1 MNTSHYT
8 SAFNPQDLAA
18 HDRDKGEFI
27 VSQYDDRG
35 RVVVVEGWALPSSG
49 KRTNEERVLQ
59 NDLRTLAG
67 DCQGLDASHII
78 AYSLGGRGSENLVLI
93 PEKVNQ
99 SYLRPLEKDL
109 SFFAE
114 KSGDDRGVYIRA
126 TLSWGD
132 SKHVPESLRYEAFV
146 PKSDQMVKVHDS
158 QQKTNW
164 NYSEKTLGQILDN
177 SPYSQ
182 NTKQWVSEIPEKGYS
197 H

>member
-1 MNTSHYT
+1 MNLDHYDTSFK
-8 SAFNPQDLAA
+8 SNEFAA
-18 HDRDKGEFI
+18 YDCNKGNFI
-27 VSQYDDRG
+27 VSRYDDQG
-35 RVVVVEGWALPSSG
+35 RVVIIEGWALPSSG
-49 KRTNEERVLQ
+49 KRTNEERTLQ
-59 NDLRTLAG
+59 NELRTLAG

-93 PEKVNQ
+93 PEKVNR

-109 SFFAE
+109 IFYAE

-132 SKHVPESLRYEAFV
+132 SEHVPESLRYEAFV

-158 QQKTNW
+158 QQKTSW
-164 NYSEKTLGQILDN
+164 SYKEKTLGQVLDN

-182 NTKQWVSEIPEKGYS
+182 NTKQWVGEIPEKGYS